1 MFQRKRNEN
10 VFLNVKKVSSL
21 YDLWL
26 DSLTQQM
33 SPRQKKCAELRKM
46 KIVNITD
53 SELNPSLFEQMC
65 KLQNSNFLSYTFQKS
80 YFPIWDM

>member
-1 MFQRKRNEN
+1 
-10 VFLNVKKVSSL
+10 
-21 YDLWL
+21 
-26 DSLTQQM
+26 M

>member
-1 MFQRKRNEN
+1 M
-10 VFLNVKKVSSL
+10 FLNVKKVSSL
-21 YDLWL
+21 YDLCI

-33 SPRQKKCAELRKM
+33 NPHQKKCAELRKM

-53 SELNPSLFEQMC
+53 SELNPSLFEQIC